1 MAMPADDAG
10 CAEGRRVTLL
20 LVGSTGLVGRHLLQL
35 ALDDPRVGHITALV
49 RRPLPAHPKLQVE
62 IVDFDALPQHA
73 DWWAADAVICTLGT
87 TIRTAGSQQ
96 AFTRVDH
103 DYPLQVA
110 RVAHARGTPCYV
122 LNSAF
127 SADPASRVFYSRV
140 KGETER
146 DLAAVGFRS
155 LTFVRPGVIDGKRGE
170 FRAGERALVL
180 GLRMFGALL
189 PRRWRLNPAQRIAA
203 ALLHAAVKQP
213 PGIHRVESAELA

>member
-110 RVAHARGTPCYV
+110 RLAHAHGTPCYV
-122 LNSAF
+122 LNSALG
-127 SADPASRVFYSRV
+127 ADQESRLFYSRI
-140 KGETER
+140 KGQTER

-155 LTFVRPGVIDGKRGE
+155 LTLIRPGVIGGQRDE
-170 FRAGERALVL
+170 FRPGERLLVTVL
-180 GLRMFGALL
+180 GVLGRML
-189 PRRWRLNPAQRIAA
+189 PRRWRVNPAPRIAA
-203 ALLHAAVKQP
+203 ALLEAAILQQ
-213 PGIHRVESAELA
+213 PGIHRLESGQLV